1 MSNSSNSEYSKIG
14 FLTKPKGLKGALRV
28 SFEEFFIAY
37 LETHSPEHIFVSIRG
52 QYVPFFIEAIEN
64 LNTNKTSIK
73 FEEVDSVKDASALQ
87 NSSLYF
93 KEELVRAYMEAEEE
107 DWAFLVGYTLVDDRH
122 QTIGKIEGIVYLPN
136 HELLQLTYNEQEL
149 LIPIHEDMV
158 IIIDDTAKIIQME
171 LADGLLDL

>member
-1 MSNSSNSEYSKIG
+1 MSNSFNTEYSKIG
-14 FLTKPKGLKGALRV
+14 FLTKPKGLKGSLRV
-28 SFEEFFIAY
+28 SFEEFFIDY
-37 LETHSPEHIFVSIRG
+37 LEEHSPEHMFVSIRG

-73 FEEVDSVKDASALQ
+73 FEEVDSIKDANTLQ

-93 KEELVRAYMEAEEE
+93 KEELLRSYIEEEEE

-122 QTIGKIEGIVYLPN
+122 QTIGKIEGIVYLPE
-136 HELLQLTYNEQEL
+136 HELLQINHQEKEL

-158 IIIDDTAKIIQME
+158 IIVDDEAKIIQME
-171 LADGLLDL
+171 LPDGLLEL